1 MFGSAACTFVDIVT
15 CELFN
20 VIVTVNNSLVQSVI
34 CLKTDLLQ
42 IFPPL
47 FKKKI
52 ILSVAENNLLHGCWF
67 SLCLFLHIRIK
78 KSSGLRTVNK
88 QKQFNSL

>member
-1 MFGSAACTFVDIVT
+1 MVEDSTVCTFVDIVT

-20 VIVTVNNSLVQSVI
+20 VTVTVNNSLVQSVI

-47 FKKKI
+47 FKI
-52 ILSVAENNLLHGCWF
+52 ILSVAENNVTWLLVQSVF
-67 SLCLFLHIRIK
+67 
-78 KSSGLRTVNK
+78 VPPY
-88 QKQFNSL
+88 